1 MQARRR
7 ASEVGGWLRESLCN
21 SCFSSPPF
29 YICDVAP
36 SLTLP
41 SRLSHSVQCIAQ
53 SLFLSLPFFSL
64 PHTHLVSRSV
74 SLSLNKL
81 SFPVFY

>member
-7 ASEVGGWLRESLCN
+7 ASEVGGWSRESLCN

-53 SLFLSLPFFSL
+53 SLGLPLPFFSL

-74 SLSLNKL
+74 SLSLSKL